1 MWFIRVWKI
10 EQIEQI
16 EQIAAE
22 QGKRP
27 ENIDA
32 VSAEPDDDRVVSLAW
47 KRSMGSVLKG
57 FFMWTKV

>member
-16 EQIAAE
+16 AAE
-22 QGKRP
+22 QGRRP
-27 ENIDA
+27 ENINA
-32 VSAEPDDDRVVSLAW
+32 VSAEPDGDRVVSLAW
-47 KRSMGSVLKG
+47 KRSKGSVWKG

>member
-1 MWFIRVWKI
+1 MWFIRVWK
-10 EQIEQI
+10 I

-32 VSAEPDDDRVVSLAW
+32 VSAEPGDDRVGSLAW
-47 KRSMGSVLKG
+47 KRSKGSVLKG